1 MGITNFINRTCTQT
15 VVYWG
20 NPKDDGVGGK
30 SFDDPVEIN
39 CRWEEKKQL
48 IDRVGERTGEQIV
61 SKAVVTVLQDVDE
74 LGYLFLGSL
83 TDLSSSEEGNPR
95 LLDAANEI
103 KRFDKIPA
111 LGSTTEF
118 IRIAYL

>member
-1 MGITNFINRTCTQT
+1 MGISNFINRTCTQT
-15 VVYWG
+15 AVYWG
-20 NPKDDGVGGK
+20 NPKDDGGGGK
-30 SFDDPVEIN
+30 TFDDPVEIN

-61 SKAVVTVLQDVDE
+61 SKAAVTVLQDVDE
-74 LGYLFLGSL
+74 LGYLFLGTL
-83 TDLSSSEEGNPR
+83 YDLSSSEEGNPR
-95 LLDAANEI
+95 LLDNAYEI
-103 KRFDKIPA
+103 KRFDRIPA